1 MFYLTW
7 LKLRQDP
14 VHFVNLTWMVY
25 LWSKDDR
32 GYSGPSLCNLHVL
45 NGLNITFSQIVYL
58 SNVYSLEQTP
68 SGFFNSCC
76 KELQLDLTRPELNP
90 MIHYCYVM
98 KLV

>member
-14 VHFVNLTWMVY
+14 VHFVNEMWMVY

-32 GYSGPSLCNLHVL
+32 VYSGSLLGNTHVL
-45 NGLNITFSQIVYL
+45 NGLNITFSHIVYL

-68 SGFFNSCC
+68 SLFFNSCF
-76 KELQLDLTRPELNP
+76 KELHLDLTRPELNP
-90 MIHYCYVM
+90 MIHTCYVM